1 MDLAKLHKQ
10 IRILLRSLLQLLR
23 GSLQGVKMLRFSFI
37 AIIQPTKPILMI
49 LFKIYLLNRYQNLRT
64 IQ

>member
-1 MDLAKLHKQ
+1 
-10 IRILLRSLLQLLR
+10 LQLLR
-23 GSLQGVKMLRFSFI
+23 GSLQGVKMLRYSSI

-64 IQ
+64 IQLGV